1 MSEFK
6 ANYLLT
12 PKEVIVDLIN
22 KSQRRPT
29 TFTVA
34 DLTFEVPQAFDGM
47 KNTSLVIAPT
57 PASGMGW
64 APRPIFY
71 DRVDLTDFIPEL
83 LEFPDATQ
91 GFTLRDVLDYVE
103 TIKPQVKLVTEDFL
117 EREITVPGSFTLR
130 AKPEALLWK
139 GQINVTVGD
148 VTEEEEEEEERP
160 EIDPNPNPNHPTL
173 TMYAG
178 AGSYREGAEAVVYG
192 SITFDEGRP
201 VPAGQVVISHSG
213 YTENPVVSADLPN
226 GFTLDTTDPAS
237 TKIKG
242 FTADT
247 TTGLR
252 NFTLRLNSTA
262 VLGTG
267 DTLANSQTTLTNQ
280 IAYDAVNNIHD
291 TAGTTVSY
299 KLLANATPGVELV
312 TQKSVF
318 KPGESFDVKVFINVT
333 ENCGNSDDRTYL
345 LKFGPAINYVAF
357 NAESEF
363 LNASEGSEGVEV
375 SLSGGAVKGTYE
387 GTVTLTVSEDLDES
401 LIGITNYG
409 ISIEGVHPELDPRS
423 IAIGFEAAGE
433 EEPPVDPEPEVP
445 GDDEDDVVDID
456 SRLELS
462 ASPVYVG
469 SQVGPSLIY
478 TIDIPRDGYM
488 DGRVITVESDVVTGN
503 ALYIQQANNVTLPG
517 GFSDAHTATVP
528 DYLDWD
534 LGAEVPGDS
543 FRSIVDSP
551 SGTFEFKFKD
561 GTPAG
566 TYTVEIPL
574 CHPGQQVGEQLVT
587 FSFDNEGTVE
597 EATCEV
603 EFADPALPVL
613 TLESLEPYF
622 TEGSEV
628 ELKGS
633 ITFPTDYVPS
643 NGHLVIGHVNYADNP
658 LIEFIS
664 ENDDLYV
671 DSDVDGFG
679 SATVIRGFNSNMS
692 GGTYNFTLKLETPKL
707 LGSGINDRSS

>member
-57 PASGMGW
+57 PASGMQW

-91 GFTLRDVLDYVE
+91 GITLRDVLDYVE

-139 GQINVTVGD
+139 GQVNVTVGN

-252 NFTLRLNSTA
+252 NFTLRLSSTA

-291 TAGTTVSY
+291 TTGTTVSY

-312 TQKSVF
+312 SQKSVF
-318 KPGESFDVKVFINVT
+318 KSGESFDVKVFINVT
-333 ENCGNSDDRTYL
+333 EDCGNSDDRTYL

-375 SLSGGAVKGTYE
+375 SLSW
-387 GTVTLTVSEDLDES
+387 L
-401 LIGITNYG
+401 
-409 ISIEGVHPELDPRS
+409 
-423 IAIGFEAAGE
+423 
-433 EEPPVDPEPEVP
+433 
-445 GDDEDDVVDID
+445 
-456 SRLELS
+456 
-462 ASPVYVG
+462 
-469 SQVGPSLIY
+469 
-478 TIDIPRDGYM
+478 
-488 DGRVITVESDVVTGN
+488 
-503 ALYIQQANNVTLPG
+503 
-517 GFSDAHTATVP
+517 
-528 DYLDWD
+528 
-534 LGAEVPGDS
+534 
-543 FRSIVDSP
+543 
-551 SGTFEFKFKD
+551 
-561 GTPAG
+561 
-566 TYTVEIPL
+566 
-574 CHPGQQVGEQLVT
+574 
-587 FSFDNEGTVE
+587 
-597 EATCEV
+597 
-603 EFADPALPVL
+603 
-613 TLESLEPYF
+613 
-622 TEGSEV
+622 
-628 ELKGS
+628 
-633 ITFPTDYVPS
+633 
-643 NGHLVIGHVNYADNP
+643 
-658 LIEFIS
+658 
-664 ENDDLYV
+664 
-671 DSDVDGFG
+671 
-679 SATVIRGFNSNMS
+679 
-692 GGTYNFTLKLETPKL
+692 
-707 LGSGINDRSS
+707 